1 MEGAKAMNP
10 NGDQASWQE
19 ENAAHE
25 QAAPGVARVLE
36 QSRRVRGDVED
47 LISAVF
53 EARSEWES
61 ELRERLTRRPYVGL
75 ATAAGLGY
83 VLGAGLSPGLIRAA
97 FGLGSRVAF
106 AVMMRRLAAPLT
118 EMALGRT
125 P

>member
-1 MEGAKAMNP
+1 VEGAQAMSP
-10 NGDQASWQE
+10 NDDQTSWQE
-19 ENAAHE
+19 EHANE
-25 QAAPGVARVLE
+25 QDVPGVARVLE
-36 QSRRVRGDVED
+36 QSRRVRADVEG
-47 LISAVF
+47 LVSAVF

-61 ELRERLTRRPYVGL
+61 ELRERLTQRPYVSL

-106 AVMMRRLAAPLT
+106 AVMVRRLAAPLT
-118 EMALGRT
+118 EMVVGRT